1 MSLFKK
7 TFSIEHRKKESQ
19 KMLTKYVDR
28 IPIIV
33 EKSSKCKLKVV
44 SKNKF
49 LVPHG
54 LTLAQF
60 LVILRKR
67 IELNPSE
74 TLFLFINDSILAP
87 TSNSIISLYEEY
99 KDEDNFLYLSY
110 CNENVFG
117 NKIENNLNKK

>member
-7 TFSIEHRKKESQ
+7 TFSIDHRKKESQ
-19 KMLTKYVDR
+19 KMLTKYGDR

-33 EKSSKCKLKVV
+33 EKSSKCNLKAV

-49 LVPHG
+49 LVPHN

-67 IELNPSE
+67 IDLNPTE

-87 TSNSIISLYEEY
+87 TSDSIISLYEEY

-117 NKIENNLNKK
+117 K